1 MLKNSNVLLIEDDEA
16 IREMYRLKFAHK
28 KIDIS
33 IAEDGIQAL
42 KLALKLKPSLLL
54 LDLRIPTVDGVEVLR
69 KLRRYAWGKEMK
81 VIVLTNISETEA
93 PKPLAK
99 LGYDYYMVKAHS
111 TPTKVVNLV
120 KQFLSEKV

>member
-1 MLKNSNVLLIEDDEA
+1 VLKNSNVLLIEDDEA
-16 IREMYRLKFAHK
+16 IREMYRLKFANK

-33 IAEDGIQAL
+33 VAEDGVQAL
-42 KLALKLKPSLLL
+42 KLALRLRPFLVL
-54 LDLRIPTVDGVEVLR
+54 LDLRIPTIDGVEVLR
-69 KLRRYAWGKEMK
+69 KLRRYEWGREMK
-81 VIVLTNISETEA
+81 VIVLTNISESEA

-99 LGYDYYMVKAHS
+99 LGYDYYMIKAHS

>member
-16 IREMYRLKFAHK
+16 IREMYRLKFANK

-33 IAEDGIQAL
+33 VAEDGVQAL
-42 KLALKLKPSLLL
+42 KLALRLRPFLVL
-54 LDLRIPTVDGVEVLR
+54 LDLRIPTIDGVEVLR
-69 KLRRYAWGKEMK
+69 KLRRYEWGREMK
-81 VIVLTNISETEA
+81 VIVLTNISESEA

-99 LGYDYYMVKAHS
+99 LGYDYYMIKAHS